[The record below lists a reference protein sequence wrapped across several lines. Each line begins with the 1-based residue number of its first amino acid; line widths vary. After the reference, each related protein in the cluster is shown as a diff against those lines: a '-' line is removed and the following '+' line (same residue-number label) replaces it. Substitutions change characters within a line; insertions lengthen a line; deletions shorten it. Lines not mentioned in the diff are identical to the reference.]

1 MADLLVSRPEQP
13 IKCPAIDTKHDSV
26 TVMVSWGDV
35 RWREVTWAQN
45 ETGMSK
51 FEGVPCTALRL
62 ATVQWDHRY
71 VDLQTQVLQCS
82 LAQNT
87 LLALPSMPKLTGTVH
102 VVSIISVPACL
113 SHQHSTYLLVV
124 LVHYNNLR
132 HHSHRHTFYHIIL
145 GLATFLRAS
154 WLSLP
159 WYFQVY
165 IITHKIKCSQT
176 KSTHNWVTHHYT
188 RKCMIYHLRQSHT
201 WLHSRPVMCTR
212 VSASPPSP
220 PLPSW
225 LGWHSWADSA
235 PRTTYR

>member
-1 MADLLVSRPEQP
+1 M
-13 IKCPAIDTKHDSV
+13 
-26 TVMVSWGDV
+26 
-35 RWREVTWAQN
+35 WAQN

-51 FEGVPCTALRL
+51 FEDVPCTALRL

-102 VVSIISVPACL
+102 VHVVSITLVPACL

-132 HHSHRHTFYHIIL
+132 HHSHRHCDMPHVQQHTHANRVHVHSSSIL
-145 GLATFLRAS
+145 SSHSWPCNNLRAS

-165 IITHKIKCSQT
+165 ITTPKIKCQAISLANQT
-176 KSTHNWVTHHYT
+176 Y
-188 RKCMIYHLRQSHT
+188 T
-201 WLHSRPVMCTR
+201 WLG
-212 VSASPPSP
+212 SP
-220 PLPSW
+220 W
-225 LGWHSWADSA
+225 LH
-235 PRTTYR
+235 

>member
-35 RWREVTWAQN
+35 RWREVMWAQN

-87 LLALPSMPKLTGTVH
+87 LLALPSMPKLTGTIH

-132 HHSHRHTFYHIIL
+132 HHSHRHCDVPHVQQHTHANRVHVHSSSIL
-145 GLATFLRAS
+145 
-154 WLSLP
+154 
-159 WYFQVY
+159 
-165 IITHKIKCSQT
+165 
-176 KSTHNWVTHHYT
+176 
-188 RKCMIYHLRQSHT
+188 SH
-201 WLHSRPVMCTR
+201 
-212 VSASPPSP
+212 
-220 PLPSW
+220 
-225 LGWHSWADSA
+225 HSWPCNIFKSFLVIF
-235 PRTTYR
+235 TMVFSGVYNYTQN